1 MFVDCFEFLHICCF
15 KNRIAISTNTFYEFI
30 FSSSSSSPLFCLF
43 YFHVHSHF
51 VVFIAE
57 HHVHFD
63 QTTLKDED
71 SEEDSTCV
79 TYQQVGENI
88 VDVHLGFL
96 QHNHRY
102 LIELHLPA
110 DLFKC
115 QPNVPINLVAD
126 NNIAPNVH
134 CKLADRVTELVNETN
149 EKQNEKFYLI
159 KVEYFAHKEKLLRE
173 ELKLVNANNL
183 EELIKLI
190 VKARV
195 LGKGKG
201 TPMLRNGIHCLGY
214 ESDGESSK
222 SDHQPNLVAAG
233 TSK

>member
-1 MFVDCFEFLHICCF
+1 M
-15 KNRIAISTNTFYEFI
+15 
-30 FSSSSSSPLFCLF
+30 
-43 YFHVHSHF
+43 
-51 VVFIAE
+51 
-57 HHVHFD
+57 
-63 QTTLKDED
+63 
-71 SEEDSTCV
+71 

-88 VDVHLGFL
+88 VNVHLGFL

-134 CKLADRVTELVNETN
+134 CKLADRVTELVHAVDREEGPSNTSDPAPSTSQR
-149 EKQNEKFYLI
+149 EKYFVI
-159 KVEYFAHKEKLLRE
+159 KLEYFAHKEKLLRE

-183 EELIKLI
+183 EELLQLI
-190 VKARV
+190 VSARV

-222 SDHQPNLVAAG
+222 SEHQAILVNATA
-233 TSK
+233 SK

>member
-1 MFVDCFEFLHICCF
+1 MLIQ
-15 KNRIAISTNTFYEFI
+15 NRIAAHFSNDFYVFFFPSIICLFIYFI
-30 FSSSSSSPLFCLF
+30 F
-43 YFHVHSHF
+43 HS

-71 SEEDSTCV
+71 FETDSTCV
-79 TYQQVGENI
+79 TYQQVGDNI

-115 QPNVPINLVAD
+115 NPNVPINLVAH
-126 NNIAPNVH
+126 NNTASNVH
-134 CKLADRVTELVNETN
+134 CKLADKVTELVNDTEN
-149 EKQNEKFYLI
+149 QNEKFFVI
-159 KVEYFAHKEKLLRE
+159 KVEYFAHQEKLLRE

-195 LGKGKG
+195 MGKGKG

-222 SDHQPNLVAAG
+222 SDQQPILVAAG

>member
-1 MFVDCFEFLHICCF
+1 MIS
-15 KNRIAISTNTFYEFI
+15 NRNFI
-30 FSSSSSSPLFCLF
+30 FSFRFSP
-43 YFHVHSHF
+43 VPF
-51 VVFIAE
+51 VFVAE

-63 QTTLKDED
+63 QTTLK
-71 SEEDSTCV
+71 EEDFETDSSCV
-79 TYQQVGENI
+79 TYQQVGENV

-115 QPNVPINLVAD
+115 QPNVPINLVAAND
-126 NNIAPNVH
+126 TSQNAH
-134 CKLADRVTELVNETN
+134 CKLADCVTELVNETN
-149 EKQNEKFYLI
+149 ESNDSALNMSKSAPSTSTGNHEKFFVI

-173 ELKLVNANNL
+173 ELKLVNTHNL
-183 EELIKLI
+183 VELLKLI
-190 VKARV
+190 VSARV

-214 ESDGESSK
+214 ESDGESTK
-222 SDHQPNLVAAG
+222 SDHQPNSSAASA
-233 TSK
+233 SK

>member
-1 MFVDCFEFLHICCF
+1 M
-15 KNRIAISTNTFYEFI
+15 
-30 FSSSSSSPLFCLF
+30 
-43 YFHVHSHF
+43 
-51 VVFIAE
+51 
-57 HHVHFD
+57 
-63 QTTLKDED
+63 
-71 SEEDSTCV
+71 
-79 TYQQVGENI
+79 
-88 VDVHLGFL
+88 DVHLGFL

-115 QPNVPINLVAD
+115 QTNVPINLVAD

-134 CKLADRVTELVNETN
+134 CKLADKVTELVDETA
-149 EKQNEKFYLI
+149 EKNSEKFFVI

-190 VKARV
+190 VTARV

-201 TPMLRNGIHCLGY
+201 TPMLLNGIHCLGY

-222 SDHQPNLVAAG
+222 SDHHSILESAG

>member
-1 MFVDCFEFLHICCF
+1 MAQITDVM
-15 KNRIAISTNTFYEFI
+15 TNEKTT
-30 FSSSSSSPLFCLF
+30 
-43 YFHVHSHF
+43 
-51 VVFIAE
+51 AE

-63 QTTLKDED
+63 QTTLK
-71 SEEDSTCV
+71 EEDFETESSSV
-79 TYQQVGENI
+79 TYQQVGKNI

-110 DLFKC
+110 NLFKC

-126 NNIAPNVH
+126 NNITPNVH
-134 CKLADRVTELVNETN
+134 CKLAADRVTELLSDSET
-149 EKQNEKFYLI
+149 EKFFVI

-183 EELIKLI
+183 EELLKLF
-190 VKARV
+190 VSARV

-214 ESDGESSK
+214 EATGESDGESSSK
-222 SDHQPNLVAAG
+222 SDHNQPPILVSAG
-233 TSK
+233 ANK